1 MVYFLGRDVDVGLAT
16 ESQTIGITAAADALT
31 ISAAA
36 SGTAAATAS
45 GSTSFDNVTG
55 VDLSIGAMDEDI
67 SYFGVRSQTK
77 AEIKK
82 ETTVTVTK
90 KKTNDEWDTVFNKAR
105 FGVSGASQEWYGL
118 EEPTVS
124 HGYRLYIQLKN
135 GTEVFTVPNAC
146 VQSHTTTINADGTQE
161 ETVEFMSYV
170 TPRIGTADYTAAT
183 SGAAL

>member
-1 MVYFLGRDVDVGLAT
+1 MVYFLGRDVSVALAT
-16 ESQTIGITAAADALT
+16 ENSTIGVTAAADALT

-36 SGTAAATAS
+36 SGTAAALGS
-45 GSTSFDNVTG
+45 GSSTFPDVTG

-67 SYFGVRSQTK
+67 SYYGMRSQTK

-82 ETTVTVTK
+82 ETVLTITK

-118 EEPTVS
+118 EEPTIT
-124 HGYRLYIQLKN
+124 HGYRIYVQLKSSS
-135 GTEVFTVPNAC
+135 EVFTVPNAC
-146 VQSHTTTINADGTQE
+146 VQSHTTTINADGVQE
-161 ETVEFMSYV
+161 ETIEFMSYV
-170 TPRIGTADYTAAT
+170 TPRIGSANYTTAT